1 MNRRIIG
8 PVYYNEKEN
17 WMISTNKEMYEIVKQ
32 TYHNRDCVG
41 LDMFR
46 EWKETEFPKE
56 YCI

>member
-1 MNRRIIG
+1 MTI
-8 PVYYNEKEN
+8 EKEN
-17 WMISTNKEMYEIVKQ
+17 WMILTDKEMYEIVKEAC
-32 TYHNRDCVG
+32 HNTDYVG